1 MYVRTSWVR
10 ATPHRWRHDMV
21 NSAGQCS
28 NQMEGLV
35 CLNELLLRFFNL
47 ELLHSNV
54 NVQPRQA
61 PTSTAVDTPGL
72 SLADDAFLDYP

>member
-35 CLNELLLRFFNL
+35 CLNELLLPVYLYFEF
-47 ELLHSNV
+47 E
-54 NVQPRQA
+54 P
-61 PTSTAVDTPGL
+61 
-72 SLADDAFLDYP
+72 